1 MCGTRRQRLWVEQE
15 GLRSS
20 RPSAITPRGE
30 DSVTG
35 HYAPREVRQVVEGC
49 ILGRYNH
56 AGKQRVFRMHVGA
69 SLDSR
74 DQRYAN
80 IGYVFDNLGAFVVNL
95 APDAG
100 IGDVAEG

>member
-1 MCGTRRQRLWVEQE
+1 M
-15 GLRSS
+15 
-20 RPSAITPRGE
+20 
-30 DSVTG
+30 
-35 HYAPREVRQVVEGC
+35 Y
-49 ILGRYNH
+49 
-56 AGKQRVFRMHVGA
+56 VGA